1 VSAASVTAE
10 PVGPDTPLDVQLR
23 PVSTG
28 LEQDAQRHA
37 SQILEEADQQVAA
50 VLADARR
57 RGEVLLESARVEGAT
72 AARHRAT
79 RVVAD
84 ARREARER
92 ILRAQ
97 RGVYEQV
104 RSLAQDQLRGL
115 ADAPATKDLNARLAS
130 VARDRLG
137 PGVAVEVSKSDV
149 GVIAAQGQRRLDL
162 SCDALVE
169 RELAGLAP
177 RIEELWS

>member
-1 VSAASVTAE
+1 VTTE
-10 PVGPDTPLDVQLR
+10 LVGPDTPLDVQLR
-23 PVSTG
+23 PVRSR
-28 LEQDAQRHA
+28 LLQNADQRA

-50 VLADARR
+50 VLADAQR
-57 RGEVLLESARVEGAT
+57 RGEALLETAREEGAAAARRRSARVL
-72 AARHRAT
+72 
-79 RVVAD
+79 AD

-97 RGVYEQV
+97 RGVYQEV
-104 RSLAQDQLRGL
+104 RSLALDQLRGL
-115 ADAPATKDLNARLAS
+115 ADAPAAKDLNARMAS

-137 PGVAVEVSKSDV
+137 PRAAVEVSKSGV

-162 SCDALVE
+162 SDDALVE